1 LDGYAASLDR
11 KSNLDNIILVAESD
25 PNDRALI
32 LRAIGETDVAAN
44 AIAVRD
50 GEEALDYL
58 FAKGA
63 YAGRDV
69 RVQPRLIL
77 LDLALP
83 RMGGLEVLRRLRQ
96 DERTRLLRVVA
107 ICSSDQARDVNDAY
121 RAGANSYIHKPTDP
135 ARFAEAMQLVARFWL
150 TINEPPP
157 DGGMGRRGR
166 GETFRGIWFR
176 QPLMHRRKFRHIAVL
191 VRVMALFLACQLRTR
206 K

>member
-1 LDGYAASLDR
+1 M
-11 KSNLDNIILVAESD
+11 DNIILVAEGD
-25 PNDRALI
+25 PDDRALI
-32 LRAIGETDVAAN
+32 LRAIGEADVGAN
-44 AIAVRD
+44 AIAVGD
-50 GEEALDYL
+50 GVEALDYL
-58 FAKGA
+58 FARGA

-69 RVQPRLIL
+69 GVQPWLVL

-135 ARFAEAMQLVARFWL
+135 ARFAEAVQLAARFWL

-166 GETFRGIWFR
+166 GETFRGIWFQR
-176 QPLMHRRKFRHIAVL
+176 PLIHRRKIHRTAVL
-191 VRVMALFLACQLRTR
+191 VRVNALFLAHQLRTR

>member
-1 LDGYAASLDR
+1 
-11 KSNLDNIILVAESD
+11 LDNIILVVESD
-25 PNDRALI
+25 PIDRALI
-32 LRAIGETDVAAN
+32 LRAIGDADVGAD

-58 FAKGA
+58 FAMRA
-63 YAGRDV
+63 YAGRDL
-69 RVQPRLIL
+69 RVQPRLVL

-135 ARFAEAMQLVARFWL
+135 ARFAEAMQLAVRFWL

-157 DGGMGRRGR
+157 DEGMGRRGR
-166 GETFRGIWFR
+166 GETFRGMWFR
-176 QPLMHRRKFRHIAVL
+176 RPLMHRRKFRRTAVL
-191 VRVMALFLACQLRTR
+191 VRVIALFLAYQLRTR